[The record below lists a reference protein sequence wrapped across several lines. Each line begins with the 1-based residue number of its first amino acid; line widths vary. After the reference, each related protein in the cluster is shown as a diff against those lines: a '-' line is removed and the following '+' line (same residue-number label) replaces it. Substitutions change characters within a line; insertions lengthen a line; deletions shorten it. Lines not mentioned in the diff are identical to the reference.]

1 MSLKDNPLWT
11 EKYRPRRVSECVLPE
26 SLKSQFQAMV
36 DSKTVPN
43 LLLSGPPGVGKTTVA
58 MAMLD
63 ELDYDVYVINGSLK
77 GNIDTLRNEIQ
88 DFASSVSFTGSRKV
102 VLLDEAD
109 YLNPQSTQPALR
121 NFMEQFSATCGF
133 VLTCNYPTRI
143 IEPLR
148 SRTSVIDFAVRRADK
163 PTLMREFFT
172 RVEEVLKNENVQY
185 DKMAVGHVIN
195 KFFPDWRRVLNE
207 LQRYSS
213 GGAAIDAGILSRGGD
228 SDFTAL
234 VGYMRQ
240 KDFTSVRKWI
250 GENSDVDPTTLFR
263 RFYDAAS
270 EHFTDDSIP
279 QLVLTIGEYQYK
291 AAHVADQEV
300 NLAAFCV
307 HVMASCSFR

>member
-163 PTLMREFFT
+163 PALMREFFT

-228 SDFTAL
+228 SDFVAL

-240 KDFTSVRKWI
+240 KDFTSVRRWI
-250 GENSDVDPTTLFR
+250 GENDVDPTNLFR
-263 RFYDAAS
+263 RFYDSAS
-270 EHFTDDSIP
+270 EHVTDDSIP

-291 AAHVADQEV
+291 ASHVADQEI

-307 HVMASCSFR
+307 HVMASCAWR